1 MTEKLFRQLLSAPAT
16 FRYFDEVAR
25 AGSFRKAGE
34 ALRIAPS
41 AVHRQITM
49 LEDRLGTRLFD
60 RQRGRQGVKLTAAGE
75 VLKLRAGQAIEMLSR
90 AADEIAALSDVQRGC
105 VSIGVNDTLATDV
118 VADFISNYSST
129 APRLDFDVR
138 VDESPDL
145 ADAVVGGSLDAM
157 LCFGAPVRLGLRT
170 LWERRLQTAVVV
182 RPDHPLAQRKE
193 LTLAECGQYP
203 LAMQKDSDWTR
214 GFAERAF
221 REGGFRPRMLMQTNS
236 FSLMR
241 RVVASGL
248 AISIQTHLPGVIVSG
263 EEELKYIPLK
273 GQVDHF
279 SVLTCS
285 AATERR
291 LAPASHAFV
300 ERLIA
305 FLDRQIPDTHA
316 IK

>member
-1 MTEKLFRQLLSAPAT
+1 MTERLFRQLLSAPAT

-49 LEDRLGTRLFD
+49 LEERLGTRLFD

-75 VLKLRAGQAIEMLSR
+75 VLKLRAGQAIELLSR
-90 AADEIAALSDVQRGC
+90 AADEITALSDVQRGR
-105 VSIGVNDTLATDV
+105 VSFGVNDTLATDV
-118 VADFISNYSST
+118 VSDFIGDYSSK
-129 APRLDFDVR
+129 APRLDFNVR

-170 LWERRLQTAVVV
+170 LWERRLQTVVVV
-182 RPDHPLAQRKE
+182 RPDHPLARRQE
-193 LTLAECGQYP
+193 LTLAECAQYP

-221 REGGFRPRMLMQTNS
+221 REGGFRPRMLLQTNS

-248 AISIQTHLPGVIVSG
+248 AISIQTHLPGITAPG
-263 EEELKYIPLK
+263 HEELKYIPIK
-273 GQVDHF
+273 GQIDHF
-279 SVLTCS
+279 SVLTCC
-285 AATERR
+285 AAAERR
-291 LAPASHAFV
+291 LPPASHAFV
-300 ERLIA
+300 EQLISY
-305 FLDRQIPDTHA
+305 LDQKIPGVDA
-316 IK
+316 VD